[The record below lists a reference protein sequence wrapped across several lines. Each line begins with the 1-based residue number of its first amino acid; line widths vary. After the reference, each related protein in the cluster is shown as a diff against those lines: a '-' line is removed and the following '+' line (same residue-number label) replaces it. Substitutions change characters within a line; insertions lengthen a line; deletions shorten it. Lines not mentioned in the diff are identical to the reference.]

1 MVTARSASGVP
12 RKGSLL
18 LRSLLSRARN
28 TGDRSTE
35 SPRPTG
41 DSSTESPRPT
51 GDSSTESPRSTGSLL
66 VSGSTSVLR
75 RVRTSPGTA
84 VRASAG
90 AVLLLGVT
98 VAVQGVTETN
108 TPVTAEAADIV
119 VVPSAVPTTDP
130 LGNPDLRQQSLSAAT
145 RAQALAQEARVQAAK
160 EAARSAARRAE
171 QARAAKAAAAK
182 AAAAKAAATKAAAA
196 RRAAAAKAATA
207 RAAAAKAAARA
218 AKARSSAANRPIRSG
233 DARSIARQL
242 LAARGWSGQFG
253 CLNSLWQRESG
264 WNSRAMNPSSGAYGI
279 PQALPG
285 SKMASAG
292 ADWRTNP
299 ATQIRWG
306 LSYIASRYGTP
317 CGAWAHSQSHGWY

>member
-1 MVTARSASGVP
+1 
-12 RKGSLL
+12 
-18 LRSLLSRARN
+18 
-28 TGDRSTE
+28 
-35 SPRPTG
+35 
-41 DSSTESPRPT
+41 
-51 GDSSTESPRSTGSLL
+51 
-66 VSGSTSVLR
+66 
-75 RVRTSPGTA
+75 
-84 VRASAG
+84 VRAGAG

-98 VAVQGVTETN
+98 VAVQGMTETN

-145 RAQALAQEARVQAAK
+145 RAQALAQEARAQAAK